1 MLRAFSASILTMSLL
16 YAVSFAVFASPEQ
29 PKTTN
34 ESDFSIYVS
43 PVEHDKNTNN
53 NVIRKVNFYD
63 IPDMLGKRDEL
74 SFYFSKDNDVYLWK
88 LPTSLNK
95 LSAETISENLSNV
108 SNHKKMFSDAREI
121 KETITYPQ
129 SNNPEVVADLKRT
142 EDLTE
147 YQVSGVS
154 LDAQEWMAIIVK
166 PKDVKNPGY
175 IYFYSKGYLAEIDIF
190 FEGNPKYLKDT
201 VTSSLYDNGYIK
213 SYEAELDLKDVYLKE
228 SSIITFD
235 HNQYSAQ
242 DKNIEY
248 AYIKFTNKDYVS
260 KISKNN
266 VNNNATA
273 LKKDLGIIP

>member
-29 PKTTN
+29 QKTTA
-34 ESDFSIYVS
+34 ESDYSLYVT
-43 PVEHDKNTNN
+43 PVEHDKNINN

-95 LSAETISENLSNV
+95 LSSETINENLNNV

-129 SNNPEVVADLKRT
+129 NNNPSIVADIKRT

-147 YQVSGVS
+147 YQVSCVS
-154 LDAQEWMAIIVK
+154 LDSKDWMAIIVK

-201 VTSSLYDNGYIK
+201 VTSSLHDTGYIK
-213 SYEAELDLKDVYLKE
+213 SYEAELDLKDVYIKQ

-235 HNQYSAQ
+235 HNLYSEQ
-242 DKNIEY
+242 DKDVEY
-248 AYIKFTNKDYVS
+248 AYIKFTDKDYMS
-260 KISKNN
+260 KISKTN
-266 VNNNATA
+266 VKNNATE
-273 LKKDLGIIP
+273 LKKDLGIVP